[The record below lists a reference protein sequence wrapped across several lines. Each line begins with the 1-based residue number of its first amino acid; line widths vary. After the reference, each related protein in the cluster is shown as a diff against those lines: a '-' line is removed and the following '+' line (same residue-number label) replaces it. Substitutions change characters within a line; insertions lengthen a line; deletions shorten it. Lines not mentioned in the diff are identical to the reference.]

1 MRVQQSI
8 RLVLASILCVIYC
21 LGLVSCTST
30 APVPP
35 AAKSNEAQ
43 PLKKMPSS
51 SAPINAH
58 APISQ
63 AKNLN
68 AYAREVAV
76 HISQKNSDKIYVSN
90 PQALLRS
97 VVVLKFSIDARGNLI
112 SRELVRSNKDKVT
125 ETTAMQSIL
134 LAQPFPIPSTSLLK
148 QGKLE
153 LLETWLFNNDGRFQ
167 LRTISLPQL
176 GE

>member
-1 MRVQQSI
+1 MQQSI
-8 RLVLASILCVIYC
+8 WLVSRSILCAIGC
-21 LGLVSCTST
+21 LCIASCTST
-30 APVPP
+30 VPVTPTANPKETQPQTKMQSSSVPLNANAPV
-35 AAKSNEAQ
+35 
-43 PLKKMPSS
+43 
-51 SAPINAH
+51 
-58 APISQ
+58 SQ
-63 AKNLN
+63 ARSLN

-97 VVVLKFSIDARGNLI
+97 VVVLKFSIDARGNVI
-112 SRELVRSNKDKVT
+112 SRELIRSNKDKVT

-134 LAQPFPIPSTSLLK
+134 MAQPFPIPSTSLLK